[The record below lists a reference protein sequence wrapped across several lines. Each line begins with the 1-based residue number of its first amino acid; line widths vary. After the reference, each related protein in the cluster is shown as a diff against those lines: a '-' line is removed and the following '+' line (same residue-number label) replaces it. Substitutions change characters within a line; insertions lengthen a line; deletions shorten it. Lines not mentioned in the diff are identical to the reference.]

1 MAHDPSYDCR
11 QCGAHF
17 DSQDGLNRHTRESH
31 ATQPSSASP
40 SQPSSASPSQQSP
53 PNQPKQS
60 PSRGNDSSKL

>member
-40 SQPSSASPSQQSP
+40 SQQSP